1 MGGIRAG
8 DVLNAGQPAA
18 SGGFLAGN
26 GTLTEDFVAV
36 STGATYRAD
45 RWTITGRAE
54 YRDGELANRYG
65 LTLGGLRQLGE
76 GRALGALFTYAKA
89 SGAGTTPSTEVIQ
102 FELSWAHRPAD
113 SRLSWLNKTEVRSD
127 KVRDAVAGQA
137 GPIGGAALTIDGDAT
152 SRRVINSLSVNWSPL
167 GDRGDRRDGDGL
179 WYERGEFGFFWGT
192 RYNFDRFGADDV
204 KGWSNMFGADFR
216 FNLGE
221 HVDVGASGSVRV
233 GTGGDTVAWAAG
245 PTLTLAPMANANVT
259 FGYNFAGFH
268 DRDFED
274 ARFARSGAYVT
285 FKLKFDQ
292 TSFAGLGL

>member
-1 MGGIRAG
+1 MCIR
-8 DVLNAGQPAA
+8 D
-18 SGGFLAGN
+18 S
-26 GTLTEDFVAV
+26 
-36 STGATYRAD
+36 
-45 RWTITGRAE
+45 
-54 YRDGELANRYG
+54 RDGELANRYG

-167 GDRGDRRDGDGL
+167 GDRGDRCDGDGL

-192 RYNFDRFGADDV
+192 RYNFDRFGGDDV

-245 PTLTLAPMANANVT
+245 PTLTLAPMTNANVT
-259 FGYNFAGFH
+259 FGYNFCLL
-268 DRDFED
+268 
-274 ARFARSGAYVT
+274 Y
-285 FKLKFDQ
+285 
-292 TSFAGLGL
+292 TSRCV